1 MKSQQSTRL
10 SDGLLVANRLNE
22 SLQNGFTESGE
33 TAYEIDN
40 KKKNVLELDKMEGH
54 LRTW

>member
-33 TAYEIDN
+33 TACEIDN